1 MERATV
7 ILVTAFVVFM
17 IGFLSLVLM
26 LVGARLS
33 FLGWI
38 DSGGPVLGLVIRLLM
53 TFGGLAVVYVYRGKF
68 ER

>member
-17 IGFLSLVLM
+17 IGFVSLVLM